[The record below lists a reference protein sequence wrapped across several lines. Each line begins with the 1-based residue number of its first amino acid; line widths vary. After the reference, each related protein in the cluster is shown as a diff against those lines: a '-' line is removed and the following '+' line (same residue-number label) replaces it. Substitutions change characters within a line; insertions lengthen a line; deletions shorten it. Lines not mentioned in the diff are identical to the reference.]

1 MLSLRNGAV
10 SRPAAV
16 IRPTAA
22 KSRVQKPKRKKGRD
36 KADKDK
42 VILEKPLSEMG
53 EEWKQSM
60 IEIEAYINRPAE
72 ARTNE
77 INSDR
82 KQPGRVKRP
91 MNSFMLYRKAFQ
103 NHTKAYC
110 EHNNHQVV
118 SKVCGASWDM
128 EPEHIRKQFA
138 DWAKLERANHQKAH
152 PGYKFAPAKPS
163 KNPKRKRDSDDELSD
178 LESFD
183 WESGQRIKRL
193 HRSHTGTPIPE
204 HDMYAPQQGYY
215 HQPPPPPP
223 QYSQHHA
230 MMTSRNAILS
240 SYPYSN
246 PNKPVPTP
254 YSSLNMGQ
262 PGQYLAST
270 SMSNHHYQ
278 QRGYGAVEDISYHK
292 TPSPGNTYHQSMQ
305 AGLLDSYVST
315 PQHHGLDHTPPPTQ
329 YMQDGRI
336 EHGLYQPVNDNSFDP
351 SDPLHLPDHA
361 IETGG
366 LDFNYGHHA
375 AAQQPISDGLSHD
388 FGGENL
394 LHDQQAQQLLRGNDE
409 SWEIQQLDEG
419 QSGEQYDDWG
429 VDPSL
434 SEPYA
439 INDPS
444 LSEAYT
450 AQD

>member
-10 SRPAAV
+10 PRPAAAP
-16 IRPTAA
+16 RPIAA
-22 KSRVQKPKRKKGRD
+22 KSRVQKPKKKKRD

-60 IEIEAYINRPAE
+60 IEIETYVNRPAD

-138 DWAKLERANHQKAH
+138 DWAKQERANHQEAH

-163 KNPKRKRDSDDELSD
+163 KQTKRKRDSDDELSD
-178 LESFD
+178 LESYD
-183 WESGQRIKRL
+183 WESGQRVKRF
-193 HRSHTGTPIPE
+193 HRSHTGTPNPE

-215 HQPPPPPP
+215 HHQPPPP
-223 QYSQHHA
+223 QYSQHQA
-230 MMTSRNAILS
+230 MMNSRNAILS
-240 SYPYSN
+240 SYAYNN

-262 PGQYLAST
+262 PGQYLATT
-270 SMSNHHYQ
+270 SMANHHYQ
-278 QRGYGAVEDISYHK
+278 QRGYSAVDDVSYHK
-292 TPSPGNTYHQSMQ
+292 TPSPGNAYHQSMQ
-305 AGLLDSYVST
+305 PGLMDSYVVT
-315 PQHHGLDHTPPPTQ
+315 PQHHSLEHTPPPGQ
-329 YMQDGRI
+329 YMQNGRV
-336 EHGLYQPVNDNSFDP
+336 EQDLYHPVNDNNFDP

-366 LDFNYGHHA
+366 LDFNYDHHSTS
-375 AAQQPISDGLSHD
+375 QQPIGNGLPHD
-388 FGGENL
+388 LVGESL
-394 LHDQQAQQLLRGNDE
+394 LQDQQAQQLFRGSDE
-409 SWEIQQLDEG
+409 AWDIQPLDEG
-419 QSGEQYDDWG
+419 QSGEQYDWG

-434 SEPYA
+434 SEPYVM
-439 INDPS
+439 NDPS